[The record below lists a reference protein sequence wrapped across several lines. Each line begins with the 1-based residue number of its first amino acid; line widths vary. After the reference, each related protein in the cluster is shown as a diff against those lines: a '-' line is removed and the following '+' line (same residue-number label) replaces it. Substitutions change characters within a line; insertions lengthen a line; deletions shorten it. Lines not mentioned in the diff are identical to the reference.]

1 MQSFKKQF
9 EKKSK
14 LVVVT
19 SAITASFAMILL
31 GSGLSTMS
39 AQAANVLKANA
50 DITDSAGKSIGTAQL
65 VETRSGVR
73 ITVSVKDLPAGVHAI
88 HIHDKGECKGP
99 DFKSAGG
106 HFNPGKKHHG
116 YMNPQGHHA
125 GDLMNLTAAPN
136 GVAHFE
142 TLARDVTL
150 RPNQPNS
157 LLGANGT
164 ALVIHA
170 KGDDEKSDPAGNAG
184 DRIACGVIHASQSE

>member
-1 MQSFKKQF
+1 MQPFKKQF
-9 EKKSK
+9 EKTFN
-14 LVVVT
+14 L
-19 SAITASFAMILL
+19 AALAASFALIL
-31 GSGLSTMS
+31 SASSLSVAS
-39 AQAANVLKANA
+39 AQAANVLKAQA
-50 DITDSAGKSIGTAQL
+50 DLLDPAGKSIGTAEL

-73 ITVSVKDLPAGVHAI
+73 ITVNAKGLPAGVHAI
-88 HIHDKGECKGP
+88 HIHEKGDCKGP

-116 YMNPQGHHA
+116 YKNPEGHHA
-125 GDLMNLTAAPN
+125 GDLMDLTAAPDGN
-136 GVAHFE
+136 AHFQ

-157 LLGANGT
+157 LLSANGA

-184 DRIACGVIHASQSE
+184 DRIACGVIRAAQGE